1 MNHDFLTANF
11 DERRATKNGSC
22 WWLKR
27 GVGGRRRV
35 DYSIFGNVSDIRRR
49 TKTHGN
55 KVLKSRS
62 TIPKSERK
70 EEKGENFYTTQQRQL
85 QIFVKKKQ
93 ARGSGTLLFC
103 HCGGCHQM

>member
-1 MNHDFLTANF
+1 MK
-11 DERRATKNGSC
+11 EEQRRMEVVGG
-22 WWLKR
+22 WLKR

-35 DYSIFGNVSDIRRR
+35 DYSIFGNAGDIRRG

-70 EEKGENFYTTQQRQL
+70 
-85 QIFVKKKQ
+85 KKKERTSIQ
-93 ARGSGTLLFC
+93 HNKDNYKYL
-103 HCGGCHQM
+103 

>member
-1 MNHDFLTANF
+1 M
-11 DERRATKNGSC
+11 KG
-22 WWLKR
+22 
-27 GVGGRRRV
+27 
-35 DYSIFGNVSDIRRR
+35 
-49 TKTHGN
+49 
-55 KVLKSRS
+55 RS